1 MTAHYNYVTIRKNKS
16 PLKWSRE
23 AKKGCTETLIYLF
36 VYMKPFC
43 LFIDGRV
50 FIFAKLSFNQGPER
64 LERRMTAMNYQK
76 KTVVASVAGLTLEGM
91 DIMFISFAMS
101 MIIAHFHIDMAT
113 GGLISSITN
122 LGMLVGGTIF
132 GILADKFGRV
142 KVFTYTIILFAI
154 GTALTGLATN
164 IEQVYIFRFI
174 AGLGAGGEYG
184 IGMALVA
191 EAWPKNKQGRAS
203 SYVSVGAQ
211 YGVILAALLSA
222 LILPNWG
229 WRGLFFVGIIPVIFA
244 FMVRKNLDES
254 PEWVAAQKEKKLVKK
269 QGNLKEL
276 FATRRT
282 AFTTVALAIMATVQ
296 IAGYNG
302 LMIWLPSMLQKSQ
315 GLSVS
320 GSALWTISTA
330 VGMIVGMLTFGQFI
344 DRFGMK
350 RTYGIFLIA
359 SAVAVFLYSYASGS
373 AGVLIGGAIVGFFAN
388 GMFAGYGALISHYY
402 PVEVRSTATNTIF
415 NFGRALGGLSPILVG
430 FILQHANVTVA
441 MGYLAVLYCVS
452 FIAMLSLKKGKA
464 EQTQERFVSTAKA
477 V

>member
-1 MTAHYNYVTIRKNKS
+1 V
-16 PLKWSRE
+16 
-23 AKKGCTETLIYLF
+23 
-36 VYMKPFC
+36 
-43 LFIDGRV
+43 
-50 FIFAKLSFNQGPER
+50 R
-64 LERRMTAMNYQK
+64 LERGKTRMDYRK

-101 MIIAHFHIDMAT
+101 MIIAEFQIDMAA

-122 LGMLVGGTIF
+122 LGMLAGGVIF

-142 KVFTYTIILFAI
+142 RIFTYTILLFAV
-154 GTALTGLATN
+154 GTALTGLAQN
-164 IEQVYIFRFI
+164 IEQVYLFRFI

-222 LILPNWG
+222 LILPSWG
-229 WRGLFFVGIIPVIFA
+229 WRGLFFVGLAPVIFA
-244 FMVRKNLDES
+244 FIVRKKLDES
-254 PEWVAAQKEKKLVKK
+254 PEWLASQKKKQLDKK
-269 QGNLKEL
+269 QGKLKQL
-276 FATRRT
+276 FATPKI
-282 AFTTVALAIMATVQ
+282 ALTTVALAIMATVQ

-302 LMIWLPSMLQKSQ
+302 LMIWLPSMLQQSQ

-320 GSALWTISTA
+320 SSALWTISTA
-330 VGMIVGMLTFGQFI
+330 AGMIAGMLTFGQFM

-350 RTYGIFLIA
+350 RSYGIFLAA
-359 SAVAVFLYSYASGS
+359 SAVAVFLYSFASGS
-373 AGVLIGGAIVGFFAN
+373 TGLLIGGAIVGFFSN
-388 GMFAGYGALISHYY
+388 GMFAGYGALISKYY
-402 PVEVRSTATNTIF
+402 SVEIRSTATNTIF

-430 FILQHANVTVA
+430 YILQHANVTVA
-441 MGYLAVLYCVS
+441 MTYLALLYCVS
-452 FIAMLSLKKGKA
+452 FIAMISLQRGNGKK
-464 EQTQERFVSTAKA
+464 EEINTLPKA

>member
-1 MTAHYNYVTIRKNKS
+1 MDYR
-16 PLKWSRE
+16 
-23 AKKGCTETLIYLF
+23 
-36 VYMKPFC
+36 
-43 LFIDGRV
+43 
-50 FIFAKLSFNQGPER
+50 
-64 LERRMTAMNYQK
+64 K

-101 MIIAHFHIDMAT
+101 MIIAEFHIDMAA

-122 LGMLVGGTIF
+122 LGMLAGGVIF

-142 KVFTYTIILFAI
+142 RIFTYTILLFAV
-154 GTALTGLATN
+154 GTALTGLAQN
-164 IEQVYIFRFI
+164 IEQVYLFRFI

-222 LILPNWG
+222 MILPSWG
-229 WRGLFFVGIIPVIFA
+229 WRGLFFVGLAPVIFA
-244 FMVRKNLDES
+244 FIVRKKLDES
-254 PEWVAAQKEKKLVKK
+254 PVWVESQKKK
-269 QGNLKEL
+269 QLVQKQGKLKQL
-276 FATRRT
+276 FATPRI
-282 AFTTVALAIMATVQ
+282 AVTTVALAIMATVQ

-302 LMIWLPSMLQKSQ
+302 LMIWLPSMLQQSQ

-320 GSALWTISTA
+320 SSALWTISTA
-330 VGMIVGMLTFGQFI
+330 AGMIAGMLTFGQFI

-350 RTYGIFLIA
+350 RSYGIFLAA
-359 SAVAVFLYSYASGS
+359 SAVAVFLYSFASGS
-373 AGVLIGGAIVGFFAN
+373 TGLLLGGAIVGFFSN
-388 GMFAGYGALISHYY
+388 GMFAGYGALISKYY
-402 PVEVRSTATNTIF
+402 SVEIRSTATNTIF

-430 FILQHANVTVA
+430 YILQHANVTVA
-441 MGYLAVLYCVS
+441 MTYLALLYCIS
-452 FIAMLSLKKGKA
+452 FIAMVSLRNGKGRQEEINSLS
-464 EQTQERFVSTAKA
+464 EA

>member
-1 MTAHYNYVTIRKNKS
+1 
-16 PLKWSRE
+16 
-23 AKKGCTETLIYLF
+23 
-36 VYMKPFC
+36 
-43 LFIDGRV
+43 
-50 FIFAKLSFNQGPER
+50 
-64 LERRMTAMNYQK
+64 MNYQK

-101 MIIAHFHIDMAT
+101 MIIGQFHIGMAT

-122 LGMLVGGTIF
+122 IGMLFGGMIF

-164 IEQVYIFRFI
+164 IEQIYIFRFI

-184 IGMALVA
+184 IGMTLVA

-211 YGVILAALLSA
+211 FGVILAALLSA
-222 LILPNWG
+222 IILPAWG
-229 WRGLFFVGIIPVIFA
+229 WRGLFFIGVIPVIFA
-244 FMVRKNLDES
+244 FIVRKNLDES
-254 PEWVAAQKEKKLVKK
+254 PEWLQSKKVKK
-269 QGNLKEL
+269 NIDKQGKLKQL
-276 FATRRT
+276 FANRKT
-282 AFTTVALAIMATVQ
+282 AATTIALAIMATVQ

-302 LMIWLPSMLQKSQ
+302 LMIWLPSMLQQSQ

-330 VGMIVGMLTFGQFI
+330 VGMIVGMLTFGQFM
-344 DRFGMK
+344 DRLGMK
-350 RTYGIFLIA
+350 RTYGIFLLA
-359 SAVAVFLYSYASGS
+359 SAVAVFFYSYASGS
-373 AGVLIGGAIVGFFAN
+373 TGVLIGGAIVGFFSN
-388 GMFAGYGALISHYY
+388 GMFAGYGALISYYY
-402 PVEVRSTATNTIF
+402 PIEIRSTATNTIF

-430 FILQHANVTVA
+430 FILEHANVTTA
-441 MGYLAVLYCVS
+441 MSYLAVLYCIS
-452 FIAMLSLKKGKA
+452 FMAMLSLKKG
-464 EQTQERFVSTAKA
+464 QSERKSKTVNELSEA

>member
-1 MTAHYNYVTIRKNKS
+1 MDYR
-16 PLKWSRE
+16 
-23 AKKGCTETLIYLF
+23 
-36 VYMKPFC
+36 
-43 LFIDGRV
+43 
-50 FIFAKLSFNQGPER
+50 
-64 LERRMTAMNYQK
+64 K

-101 MIIAHFHIDMAT
+101 MIIAEFQIDMAA

-122 LGMLVGGTIF
+122 LGMLAGGVIF

-142 KVFTYTIILFAI
+142 RIFTYTILLFAV
-154 GTALTGLATN
+154 GTALTGLAQN
-164 IEQVYIFRFI
+164 IEQVYLFRFI

-222 LILPNWG
+222 MILPAWG
-229 WRGLFFVGIIPVIFA
+229 WRGLFFVGLAPVIFA
-244 FMVRKNLDES
+244 FIVRKKLDES
-254 PEWVAAQKEKKLVKK
+254 PAWLETQKKK
-269 QGNLKEL
+269 QSVQKQGKLKQL
-276 FATRRT
+276 FATPRI

-302 LMIWLPSMLQKSQ
+302 LMIWLPSMLQQSQ

-320 GSALWTISTA
+320 SSALWTISTA
-330 VGMIVGMLTFGQFI
+330 AGMIAGMLTFGQFI

-350 RTYGIFLIA
+350 RSYGIFLAA
-359 SAVAVFLYSYASGS
+359 SAVAVFLYSFASGS
-373 AGVLIGGAIVGFFAN
+373 TGLLIGGAIVGFFSN
-388 GMFAGYGALISHYY
+388 GMFAGYGALISKYY
-402 PVEVRSTATNTIF
+402 SVEIRSTATNTIF

-430 FILQHANVTVA
+430 YILQHANVTVA
-441 MGYLAVLYCVS
+441 MTYLALLYCIS
-452 FIAMLSLKKGKA
+452 FIAMVSLRKGKGIRD
-464 EQTQERFVSTAKA
+464 EVNTLTEA